1 MVCADGDENDDN
13 TLASLASGDL
23 RRSELQ
29 RNAANIC
36 RFVMGTNAFRRHC
49 CEPVEVEVINRPA
62 DENASDEP
70 VVFYDLTDG
79 LELDLSA
86 VKAVKGTNHSFA
98 LTVLEPGWYDV
109 TITASS
115 TQSELAQIPLTIFAM
130 GTASGT
136 LTWNG
141 TGGEPV
147 SLKANIP
154 MFSRFTSMR
163 LYFAQNGLDLINI
176 RFDLTKKLEELTDIS
191 IKED

>member
-1 MVCADGDENDDN
+1 
-13 TLASLASGDL
+13 
-23 RRSELQ
+23 
-29 RNAANIC
+29 
-36 RFVMGTNAFRRHC
+36 
-49 CEPVEVEVINRPA
+49 
-62 DENASDEP
+62 
-70 VVFYDLTDG
+70 
-79 LELDLSA
+79 
-86 VKAVKGTNHSFA
+86 
-98 LTVLEPGWYDV
+98 
-109 TITASS
+109 
-115 TQSELAQIPLTIFAM
+115 M